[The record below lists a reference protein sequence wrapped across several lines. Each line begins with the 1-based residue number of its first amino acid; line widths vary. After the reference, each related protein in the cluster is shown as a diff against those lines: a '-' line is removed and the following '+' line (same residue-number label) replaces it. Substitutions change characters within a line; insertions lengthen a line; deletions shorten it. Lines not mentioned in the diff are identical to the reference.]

1 MTKED
6 LLRAYEKSRDD
17 TIQSHREEFLRLE
30 ERLENALNKLRKDFL
45 NNLDLVSEINKDPVK
60 DPSNDTAKKPMAI
73 VLIDEEESGDRFI
86 IDKSAKGV
94 PKIQIK
100 KGSKSAWNINSKLD
114 KA

>member
-1 MTKED
+1 MTKEE

-30 ERLENALNKLRKDFL
+30 KRLDEALNKLRKDFL
-45 NNLDLVSEINKDPVK
+45 SNLDLLSEINKEPAK
-60 DPSNDTAKKPMAI
+60 DPANDTTRKPMAI
-73 VLIDEEESGDRFI
+73 IPVDEEESGDRFI

-100 KGSKSAWNINSKLD
+100 KGSKNAWNMNNKTD
-114 KA
+114 KG